1 MRFRRGAVGLKKG
14 IAVVALLALGL
25 RLATLSGA
33 GIKLGNWL
41 RDLAESGQLISAVLT
56 LEFGKKAENP
66 QPAEAEEAKV
76 VPPKGESLAVFAAAS
91 PQPGPQEEAAEE
103 VLPENEHEVE
113 IVETTISGG
122 LTISNDT
129 GYEIDVEAIM
139 SEPLTQKLPAEGPQ
153 VLIIHT
159 HGSEAYTP
167 DFQDSY
173 IPTDNC
179 RTEDINF
186 NVVRVGAELAAEL
199 EKCGLNVI
207 HDTNI
212 YDYPSYTGS
221 YNRSGQAIENY
232 LAQYP
237 GIAVIIDVHRDALGT
252 GDVIYKTVAAV
263 QGECSSQVMLLVGTG
278 ENGLPHPN
286 WRENLK
292 LALYLQA
299 AVNAKYQTLTRPVSL
314 KKERYNQHL
323 TTGSLILEVGSSGN
337 TLQEALTAV
346 RLFASAAGPALLELA
361 EEG

>member
-1 MRFRRGAVGLKKG
+1 MGLKKG
-14 IAVVALLALGL
+14 IAVAALLALGL
-25 RLATLSGA
+25 RLLALTGA

-56 LEFGKKAENP
+56 LELGKKEEPPQAE
-66 QPAEAEEAKV
+66 QAEEANEE
-76 VPPKGESLAVFAAAS
+76 PPAGESLAVFATSAPRPEPEEEPAEKVS
-91 PQPGPQEEAAEE
+91 PEDG
-103 VLPENEHEVE
+103 LDVE
-113 IVETTISGG
+113 IVETTIAGG
-122 LTISNDT
+122 LNISNDT
-129 GYEIDVEAIM
+129 SIELDVEALM

-153 VLIIHT
+153 ILIIHT
-159 HGSEAYTP
+159 HSSEAYTP
-167 DFQDSY
+167 DYPGQY
-173 IPTDNC
+173 TPTDNC

-186 NVVRVGAELAAEL
+186 NVVRVGAELAEEL

-212 YDYPSYTGS
+212 YDYPSYSGS

-237 GIAVIIDVHRDALGT
+237 NIAVVIDLHRDALGT

-292 LALYLQA
+292 LALHLQS
-299 AVNAKYQTLTRPVSL
+299 AVNAKYPTLARPVAL

-337 TLQEALTAV
+337 TLQEALAAA
-346 RLFASAAGPALLELA
+346 RLFASAAGPALLELVQ
-361 EEG
+361 EG